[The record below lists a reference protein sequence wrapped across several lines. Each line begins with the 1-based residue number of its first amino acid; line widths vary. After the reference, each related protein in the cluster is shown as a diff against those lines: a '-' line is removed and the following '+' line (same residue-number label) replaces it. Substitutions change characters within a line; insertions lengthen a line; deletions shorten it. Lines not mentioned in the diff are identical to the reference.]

1 MTTHQLVAAP
11 TTEPITPTEAIE
23 FLRVDDET
31 VDTPL
36 ITRLTVAARER
47 AEQFTGR
54 AFITQTW
61 DLHLDDWWTGTLELP
76 KAPLQSITSISY
88 VDTNGATQPLS
99 SADYVVDTPSGEF
112 AEKGRVGLADGASFP
127 MLDPVI
133 NSVTVKFVAGYGA
146 TRNQVPEG
154 IRTGTLMYVAD
165 MYENRQS
172 IVTGST
178 VAASPHGA
186 ETVLTPYKV
195 TVA

>member
-1 MTTHQLVAAP
+1 MTTHQLVTAP
-11 TTEPITPTEAIE
+11 TAEPLTPAEALE
-23 FLRVDDET
+23 FLRVDDE
-31 VDTPL
+31 VRDSNL
-36 ITRLTVAARER
+36 VTRLTVAAREQ

-88 VDTNGATQPLS
+88 VDTGGLTQTW
-99 SADYVVDTPSGEF
+99 SASNYVVDAPSGEF
-112 AEKGRVGLADGASFP
+112 AEKGRIGLADGASFP
-127 MLDPVI
+127 LLDPVI
-133 NSVTVKFVAGYGA
+133 NSVTVRFVAGYGA
-146 TRNQVPEG
+146 TRNEIPEG

-172 IVTGST
+172 VVTGSIVT
-178 VAASPHGA
+178 ASPQAA